1 MMSSATQRVILT
13 AVQGTRTSQIV
24 CLPDSGSTISAVSS
38 FLADKFKFKVVLVIS
53 DTFDIRDAN
62 NQQIE
67 IVGKT
72 TINLILYKKQIQV
85 QVLVS
90 SGLPQLEMIL
100 GWQEMMNLGI
110 IAHHFPTPCKES
122 GRCCKPDRML
132 KLTKGEEDQV
142 PEKEETK
149 ETRPPPQNRA

>member
-1 MMSSATQRVILT
+1 MNMISSATPRLVLT
-13 AVQGTRTSQIV
+13 AVHGSITSQIV
-24 CLPDSGSTISAVSS
+24 CLPDSGSTVTAVSS
-38 FLADKFKFKVVLVIS
+38 FLADKFKFKVVPVIS

-90 SGLPQLEMIL
+90 SSLPQQEMIL

-110 IAHHFPTPCKES
+110 IAHHFPIPCKEN
-122 GRCCKPDRML
+122 GRCCKSDKIL
-132 KLTKGEEDQV
+132 KLNKGEEEQM
-142 PEKEETK
+142 PKKEETK
-149 ETRPPPQNRA
+149 ETHPS